1 MSKRQPTNALTVS
14 ERDGQVSA
22 RGGMQSFFLRNMPMW
37 NPPVWQEAE
46 YWRRFVELQPIAAIC
61 RDRIAD
67 HLNSLDWTIA
77 ARDSEKRDE
86 LKGQIK
92 HYTKL
97 FERGNAYWWDID
109 LSTQIEWFVKDLF
122 TLPFGTA
129 SELGRLDDNPYK
141 KVVWIRPLDG
151 GTLAPTLNFEFPVC
165 QNAVGDALGQVFLPR
180 KFVSRVYLSP
190 RTEIRRE
197 GWGYAPPER
206 IQRAIFMVST
216 GDNYYAKLLLDTPE
230 AGILDLMDMDSTSAK
245 SWVEG
250 FRDLF
255 YGISPLKIPVLYE
268 HEKEAKWIPFGKPPS
283 EIMYDSVTMKYAT
296 ILCAGY
302 GLTLSDI
309 GFGSSSNGGETLAG
323 TIRMERVGKASG
335 KSTAKKRWEIYA
347 NQILPDTLQWQ
358 WIDYDDE
365 KNVSKG
371 RARLATAQA
380 GNIFINN
387 RSFKPSEI
395 RRQAIADGL
404 FSIDL
409 PEDIDENDPEFQS
422 LQKPAF
428 GGSNTKTLGSNKTQP
443 SQGGQGEVIPQQ
455 IVQRNM
461 ASAEV
466 GIAKATYE
474 VNNILPDLIS
484 KVKSNLSEEELPVW
498 EEYVDDYLVGKA
510 DIEEKVLKDVLDDI
524 EKRAVSVLKSQ
535 KWIDEFAC
543 AITERAIASVSASE
557 GSKKNI
563 GLEETAQAEFVEG
576 NDEALEKLALTISS
590 VIDLSGHYENLHSV
604 IFESLVSQFAKY
616 IVLVSKSQIIS
627 GKLEVDPSERVGENI
642 RVSREIGKEV
652 LQNLSRVVNSVY
664 QIGCSYLERTI
675 ENAGS

>member
-1 MSKRQPTNALTVS
+1 MAKRQPTNSVAVS

-22 RGGMQSFFLRNMPMW
+22 RGGIQSFFVRNIPMW
-37 NPPVWQEAE
+37 NPPAWQEAE
-46 YWRRFVELQPIAAIC
+46 YWRKFVELQPIAAIC
-61 RDRIAD
+61 RDTLAN
-67 HLNSLDWTIA
+67 HLNSLDWAIV

-109 LSTQIEWFVKDLF
+109 LAAHIEWFTKDLF
-122 TLPFGTA
+122 TLPFGFA
-129 SELGRLDDNPYK
+129 SELGRLDDDPHK

-151 GTLAPTLNFEFPVC
+151 GTLAPTLNFEFPIC
-165 QNAVGDALGQVFLPR
+165 QNAIGSAIGQVFIPR
-180 KFVSRVYLSP
+180 KFASRVYLSP
-190 RTEIRRE
+190 RTEIQRE

-206 IQRAIFMVST
+206 VQRAIFMVST

-230 AGILDLMDMDSTSAK
+230 AGILDLMDMDQTSAK
-245 SWVEG
+245 DWVEG

-255 YGISPLKIPVLYE
+255 YGISPLKIPVLYG

-296 ILCAGY
+296 ILAAGY

-309 GFGSSSNGGETLAG
+309 GFASSSNGGETLAG

-347 NQILPDTLQWQ
+347 NQILPDSLKWQ

-365 KNVSKG
+365 RNVSKG

-380 GNIFINN
+380 ANIMVST
-387 RSFKPSEI
+387 RTFKPSEI
-395 RRQAIADGL
+395 RRQMIADGL

-409 PEDIDENDPEFQS
+409 PENIDENDPEFQNI
-422 LQKPAF
+422 QQPGF

-461 ASAEV
+461 ANAEV
-466 GIAKATYE
+466 GIAKATCE
-474 VNNILPDLIS
+474 VNEILPDLIL
-484 KVKSNLSEEELPVW
+484 KVKSNLSDEELPIW
-498 EEYVDDYLVGKA
+498 EEYVDEYLIGKS
-510 DIEEKVLKDVLDDI
+510 DIEEDALKSVLD
-524 EKRAVSVLKSQ
+524 EVGNRAISVLKSQ
-535 KWIDEFAC
+535 KWIEEFASR
-543 AITERAIASVSASE
+543 IVDKSLIDVASTE
-557 GSKKNI
+557 GSKKDLAI
-563 GLEETAQAEFVEG
+563 ERKAQDDFIAGDETALDDIQFKS
-576 NDEALEKLALTISS
+576 NS
-590 VIDLSGHYENLHSV
+590 VMDLLRHKENLYSV
-604 IFESLVSQFAKY
+604 IFDSLVQQLAKY
-616 IVLVSKSQIIS
+616 IVLVSKSYLLS
-627 GKLEVDPSERVGENI
+627 GKLEVDPSERKSENI

-664 QIGCSYLERTI
+664 NIGCSYLERTI